1 MTDIFNTGK
10 SALFAFQRALSTTSH
25 NIANVNTEG
34 YSRQRVT
41 LEAISTGNRDYE
53 YNGTGVQV
61 SDIKRIHDQF
71 ATARVNSATSDH
83 SEQETHFQMAS
94 RLDNL
99 VATDGISVSPAISEF
114 FNAMQDANADASSIA
129 SRSIVIDKA
138 EQLAQRFRS
147 LQDQFDDAQVETN
160 ARLRA
165 AVDNVNEYAKTIAE
179 INVQV
184 VSTGSHRQA
193 HAANDLLDQRDQL
206 IAKLSEHIEVST
218 VVQDNGAMNVYMGK
232 GVRLVTDGI
241 AEPIEAVADDTYP
254 DRLQLLLGQGTTK
267 LNLDAHIQG
276 GEIGGLHDFT
286 GNTLYPAMQE
296 LGRLSLV
303 MADALNEQ
311 HAKGVD
317 TLGDSGTA
325 LFETPE
331 PQVFSSSGNTGSGV
345 VTATIDDVNALEA
358 SDYLLRFDG
367 ANFTATRTSDGV
379 QTTAPLPVTLD
390 GMNLTLTGTPVSGD
404 TFIVSATNRAA
415 GSIES
420 VITDP
425 EKLAL
430 ASQLSTSSDI
440 ANVGD
445 SAISEAS
452 VTDPLAA
459 NLKDPI
465 DIVFNT
471 DNTFNIIDVNSGGT
485 LSANVAYTPG
495 DTVALNGWEVT
506 LTGPARTGDTHRI
519 ENNVNGRGNNVNGL
533 AMSELQDSNV
543 VGGTQSFNDAY
554 GSMVSGV
561 GTRTHTAEVR
571 TQALESLKSSAIDRQ
586 QSSQGVSLDEE
597 AIDLTRYQQA
607 YQASAQIIQTADTL
621 FQSILGAIR

>member
-1 MTDIFNTGK
+1 MTDILNTGK
-10 SALFAFQRALSTTSH
+10 SALFAFQRAIATTSH

-41 LEAISTGNRDYE
+41 LEAISSGNRDYE

-61 SDIKRIHDQF
+61 SDIQRVHDQF

-83 SEQETHFQMAS
+83 SEQETHYQMAS

-99 VATDGISVSPAISEF
+99 VATDGISVSPAMSEF

-138 EQLAQRFRS
+138 EQLTQRFRS

-160 ARLRA
+160 SRLRA
-165 AVDNVNEYAKTIAE
+165 AVDNVNEYARTIAE

-184 VSTGSHRQA
+184 VGSGSHRQA
-193 HAANDLLDQRDQL
+193 HDANDLLDQRDRL
-206 IAKLSEHIEVST
+206 ISKLSEHIEVST
-218 VVQDNGAMNVYMGK
+218 VVQDNGAMNVYIGK

-241 AEPIEAVADDTYP
+241 AEPITTVADDTYP
-254 DRLQLLLGQGTTK
+254 DRLQLLLGQGTTQ

-276 GEIGGLHDFT
+276 GEIGGLNDFT

-296 LGRLSLV
+296 LGRLSLI
-303 MADALNEQ
+303 MADSLNVQ
-311 HAKGVD
+311 HSKGVD
-317 TLGDSGTA
+317 IHGETGLD
-325 LFETPE
+325 LFDTPE
-331 PQVFSSSGNTGSGV
+331 PNVFSSSGNTGTGV
-345 VTATIDDVNALEA
+345 VTATIDDVYALEA

-379 QTTAPLPVTLD
+379 QTTGPMPVTLD
-390 GMNLTLTGTPVSGD
+390 GMNLSFTGTPASGD

-415 GSIES
+415 GSIQS

-425 EKLAL
+425 QKLAL
-430 ASQLSTSSDI
+430 ASQLSTSSNI

-445 SAISEAS
+445 SAISVAT
-452 VTDPLAA
+452 VDDPLAA

-465 DIVFNT
+465 DITFNT
-471 DNTFNIIDVNSGGT
+471 DNTFNVIDVNSGAT
-485 LSANVAYTPG
+485 LSSNVAYTPG

-506 LTGPARTGDTHRI
+506 LSGSARTGDTHRI
-519 ENNVNGRGNNVNGL
+519 ESNATGQGNNVNGL
-533 AMSELQDSNV
+533 AMSDMQASNII
-543 VGGTQSFNDAY
+543 GGTQSFNDAY
-554 GSMVSGV
+554 GAMVSGV
-561 GTRTHTAEVR
+561 GTRTHTAQVR
-571 TQALESLKSSAIDRQ
+571 TDALEALKSSAIDRQ
-586 QSSQGVSLDEE
+586 QATQGVSLDEE